1 MMEAFDERGKE
12 RLISLLI
19 EILWG
24 EGGLNSMFQASFKN
38 IYHTSFSS
46 DLFHSKERL
55 LISHLVIFIILLSYG
70 LLISII
76 GYPIYNGK
84 LFAW

>member
-55 LISHLVIFIILLSYG
+55 SISHLVIFIIFYNIIIVWIIDINNW
-70 LLISII
+70 IS
-76 GYPIYNGK
+76 N
-84 LFAW
+84 L